1 MEEEIMKAL
10 KCPECGANMKTSREN
25 FRHAA
30 LGLPG
35 LTLFDVEV
43 SRCPACGEYEVEIP
57 HLEGLIKAIAG
68 ELIAKPARLA
78 PEEIA
83 FLRKSMGLSS
93 DDLAKRMGVSKEQVS
108 RWESGKKPMGA
119 VADRLLRMLVATT
132 KPIEDYSAESLEKIK
147 AETSAPMKLRMQRG
161 RKEWQLAAA

>member
-1 MEEEIMKAL
+1 MKGL
-10 KCPECGANMKTSREN
+10 KCSECGSNMKTSREN
-25 FRHAA
+25 FKHAA

-43 SRCPACGEYEVEIP
+43 SRCLACGEYEVEIP

-68 ELIAKPARLA
+68 ELITKPARLA

-83 FLRKSMGLSS
+83 FLRKSVGLSS
-93 DDLAKRMGVSKEQVS
+93 DDLSKRMGVSKEQVS

-119 VADRLLRMLVATT
+119 VADRLLRMLVARA
-132 KPIEDYSAESLEKIK
+132 KPVDDYSVESLEQIK
-147 AETSAPMKLRMQRG
+147 DEPAGPMKLRMQRG
-161 RKEWQLAAA
+161 RKDWQLAAA